1 MECVMQSKQM
11 IRIAM
16 RLTEA
21 IIEILKEELNG
32 EDKVSNANRQ
42 KKSSRIRKTGK

>member
-1 MECVMQSKQM
+1 MESKKM

-21 IIEILKEELNG
+21 IIEILKEEFG
-32 EDKVSNANRQ
+32 EDKKAKGNNARR
-42 KKSSRIRKTGK
+42 KKKMVKRNS

>member
-1 MECVMQSKQM
+1 MQSKQM

-21 IIEILKEELNG
+21 IIEILKEEFDG
-32 EDKVSNANRQ
+32 KDKVSNADKQ
-42 KKSSRIRKTGK
+42 KNNSRIRKASR